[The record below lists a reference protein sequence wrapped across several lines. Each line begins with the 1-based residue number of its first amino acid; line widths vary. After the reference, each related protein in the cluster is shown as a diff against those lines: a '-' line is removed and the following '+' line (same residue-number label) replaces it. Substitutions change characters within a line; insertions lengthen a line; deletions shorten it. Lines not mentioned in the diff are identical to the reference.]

1 MKPWYE
7 ITNRI
12 NQAIDVELHDE
23 IGLGGI
29 TAADFIKELQSQGIT
44 SYKSLANALN
54 VRGIPTANKRQWHGT
69 TVKNIIKRSM

>member
-1 MKPWYE
+1 MLQGLFVYLPLNYAIQQYE
-7 ITNRI
+7 G
-12 NQAIDVELHDE
+12 E
-23 IGLGGI
+23 IQI
-29 TAADFIKELQSQGIT
+29 QKIPIIKELQSQGIT